1 MASPLSPEDHW
12 TPKPAPAKPLTDLDF
27 RSGERIEELNQL
39 IQEYEARN
47 LGTIRDAPELHQARD
62 HVFSLLGLVHKS
74 DRKLPQV
81 NQYLILS
88 GGVQDGT
95 VNINLGHL
103 DPLSPGSDYDAAFT
117 LLVPVLNAAGVPVTL
132 DMKQSPPGHT
142 RFSLRPFEVKTS
154 GLWSECCLGN
164 EDDLAADRVAE
175 WFFHA
180 FATCVKDE
188 RVEKRGCITSVIV
201 SARSLRILYDI
212 IPVVAL
218 KGWPEVAR
226 PWLTQAHFW
235 DGKLKDED
243 VAGGFY
249 LLPSSGA
256 DWRLA
261 FSVSELHLRQILPLP
276 LAWAFRATVA
286 ILGCGRPLKGVGPY
300 HLFTLALWSCER
312 LPSSYLS
319 REENAA
325 HAMLGLLDHLLASL
339 VERRL
344 PSYFLPEWN
353 LLEGLSRQALG
364 SLAHEVAHARAQ
376 PSQYLRQA
384 VEKAKET
391 KRLTKAFRDQ
401 NSASVAP

>member
-1 MASPLSPEDHW
+1 MGGGGPAPCTPEPQVRQVNGKKRRERRKEEAGKKEDRAKEEEVICGPFIHLPDTTKPIIPQKTPSPGEDMASPLSPEDHW

-261 FSVSELHLRQILPLP
+261 FSSFSGHLSLSPAEIGTQEC
-276 LAWAFRATVA
+276 T
-286 ILGCGRPLKGVGPY
+286 G
-300 HLFTLALWSCER
+300 TL
-312 LPSSYLS
+312 
-319 REENAA
+319 N
-325 HAMLGLLDHLLASL
+325 
-339 VERRL
+339 
-344 PSYFLPEWN
+344 FLPDPGN
-353 LLEGLSRQALG
+353 
-364 SLAHEVAHARAQ
+364 
-376 PSQYLRQA
+376 
-384 VEKAKET
+384 
-391 KRLTKAFRDQ
+391 
-401 NSASVAP
+401 

>member
-1 MASPLSPEDHW
+1 MILCPVQFWCVPNRAQISGFIFLDELVELFNPLPRTKIQIREGFGRSR
-12 TPKPAPAKPLTDLDF
+12 F
-27 RSGERIEELNQL
+27 R
-39 IQEYEARN
+39 
-47 LGTIRDAPELHQARD
+47 
-62 HVFSLLGLVHKS
+62 GLVYKS

-81 NQYLILS
+81 NRYLILS

-95 VNINLGHL
+95 LNVNLGNL
-103 DPLSPGSDYDAAFT
+103 DPLSPGGDYDAAFT

-142 RFSLRPFEVKTS
+142 RFSLRPFDAGTT
-154 GLWSECCLGN
+154 GLWSEYCLGD
-164 EDDLAADRVAE
+164 EDYLVANRVAE

-180 FATCVKDE
+180 FATCAKDE
-188 RVEKRGCITSVIV
+188 RVEQRGCVTSAII
-201 SARSLRILYDI
+201 SAGSLRVLYDVV
-212 IPVVAL
+212 PVVVL

-261 FSVSELHLRQILPLP
+261 FSASELHLRGILPLP
-276 LAWAFRATVA
+276 LAWAFRAAVA
-286 ILGCGRPLKGVGPY
+286 VLGRSRPLKGLGPY

-344 PSYFLPEWN
+344 PNYFLPEWN
-353 LLEGLSRQALG
+353 LLEGLSRQALE
-364 SLAHEVAHARAQ
+364 SLAHKVAQARAQ

-384 VEKAKET
+384 VERAKEA
-391 KRLTKAFRDQ
+391 KRLAKAFRDQ
-401 NSASVAP
+401 NSASVTP